1 MALEEYV
8 LWKPLYYASI
18 GIFIL
23 ALVLLPFNSVL
34 SLIVIFS
41 LVSLW
46 SRIPG
51 GILYIFY
58 SLELTDFFAF
68 VIAANIGGV
77 AGGLFGA
84 ITLLFSKIFF
94 PDEEF
99 YVPLYHSFSIFISA
113 LLVPLIL
120 TFTGGVNIVSFFIY
134 EGIIFLI
141 YFILVFLFSREGLGY
156 EISELPFDIFFNF
169 FVNGGLITALGT
181 VLSNLMTKGITSGW
195 PLVIFTGVILF
206 FFVLT
211 KSGKRLSKLTFFKR
225 FKHKAEE

>member
-1 MALEEYV
+1 MLEGFV

-18 GIFIL
+18 GMFIL
-23 ALVLLPFNSVL
+23 ALVLLPFNSIL
-34 SLIVIFS
+34 SLIVIFA

-68 VIAANIGGV
+68 VIAANIGGL

-99 YVPLYHSFSIFISA
+99 YVPLYHSFAILVSA
-113 LLVPLIL
+113 LLVPLII
-120 TFTGGVNIVSFFIY
+120 TFVGGINIVSFFIY
-134 EGIIFLI
+134 EGIIFFI
-141 YFILVFLFSREGLGY
+141 YFVLVILFSREGLGY

-169 FVNGGLITALGT
+169 FVSGGLLTALGA

-195 PLVIFTGVILF
+195 PLFILAGVILLF
-206 FFVLT
+206 FILA
-211 KSGKRLSKLTFFKR
+211 KSGKWLSKLKIFKI
-225 FKHKAEE
+225 KQKSEE